1 VWRRF
6 FARAAVRIRSLA
18 AIGGFHLGLLV
29 QPPHRPIAVRSKWRS
44 NGLDLGHPEFPDYHG
59 FVHDHRG
66 RASQSARRPPG
77 FFREQLAT
85 KSIPSQD
92 LERAIEMLANP
103 VEQAM
108 VYLFFLLFWFMV
120 ISIFCTA
127 GGAIGAKVMAKD

>member
-1 VWRRF
+1 MGWISGILSFLIITVLF
-6 FARAAVRIRSLA
+6 TI
-18 AIGGFHLGLLV
+18 
-29 QPPHRPIAVRSKWRS
+29 IAVALANRPG
-44 NGLDLGHPEFPDYHG
+44 GL
-59 FVHDHRG
+59 
-66 RASQSARRPPG
+66 PG